1 LAEEKITYRRERID
15 RGIKARA
22 DTIFVISSYRDILYL
37 LLPRVLPVVA
47 LLVLPLILPYYWSKV
62 FTHTCMIALLAL
74 SWDLLASIGLVSFGQ
89 AALFGAGAYISGALN
104 HYFHLPYGLAILI
117 GIFGG
122 ATLGSL
128 LLSPVVR
135 LKGVYFAIFTLI
147 LSLLSPR
154 IIESTDILGGSHGLA
169 PIALFGSDLVATY
182 VAVGAVLV
190 CLFGF
195 RRLIDEDYGAV
206 MRAIRDDDRAVMS
219 AGINIYWRKIQA
231 LFIASAVGSFA
242 GAFTTHHFGFVG
254 MTVFSLDYSILP
266 LASAVLGGAGTFA
279 GALTGAMILVPLSE
293 SLRAVGGLRI
303 VCYCIILIAAVVYL
317 PEGIFHYIARK
328 YHQFERV
335 VKV

>member
-1 LAEEKITYRRERID
+1 LAEAEIDYRKERID

-22 DTIFVISSYRDILYL
+22 DTIFAISSYRDILYL
-37 LLPRVLPVVA
+37 LLPRALPVVA
-47 LLVLPLILPYYWSKV
+47 LLVLPLILSQYWVKV
-62 FTHTCMIALLAL
+62 LTHTCMIALLAL

-89 AALFGAGAYISGALN
+89 ALLFGVGAYISGALN
-104 HYFHLPYGLAILI
+104 HYFNLPYGLAMLI
-117 GIFGG
+117 AVFGGGIFC
-122 ATLGSL
+122 AL
-128 LLSPVVR
+128 LLAPVVR
-135 LKGVYFAIFTLI
+135 LRGVYFAIFSLM
-147 LSLLSPR
+147 LSMLSPR
-154 IIESTDILGGSHGLA
+154 LIDSTDILGGSHGLA
-169 PIALFGSDLVATY
+169 PVALFGSDLVATY

-195 RRLIDEDYGAV
+195 RRLINEDYGVV
-206 MRAIRDDDRAVMS
+206 MMAIRDDDRAVMS

-231 LFIASAVGSFA
+231 LFIASTVGCFA

-254 MTVFSLDYSILP
+254 MTAFSMDYSVLP

-293 SLRAVGGLRI
+293 SLRAIGGLRI
-303 VCYCIILIAAVVYL
+303 VCYCVILIAAVVFL

-328 YHQFERV
+328 YNQFERI